1 MVGKPPFESRT
12 SNETYHLISKV
23 CFEFPDFVPDGA
35 RDLISK
41 VCVFFIFFSSYLI
54 FCSFIGLLVFY
65 NFACPIIIKLNFMEC
80 FINFD
85 FQLLKKAP
93 NRRLPL
99 AKVMKHPWIV
109 QFVES

>member
-1 MVGKPPFESRT
+1 
-12 SNETYHLISKV
+12 
-23 CFEFPDFVPDGA
+23 
-35 RDLISK
+35 
-41 VCVFFIFFSSYLI
+41 
-54 FCSFIGLLVFY
+54 
-65 NFACPIIIKLNFMEC
+65 MEC